1 MKRFWR
7 SWISLGTAAL
17 AACASGGNAA
27 AQSGAPPQDGSLPP
41 AGFGSLRQEQVGIRL
56 GDSRLSVRV
65 LPLDEQV
72 IRLLAPDAWR
82 SLRDIKTSKAEE
94 IGIAAR
100 QAGRDSLAAF
110 MVTFF
115 GLEPDVRFNP
125 DALTITSQ
133 NSAYRPLAIV
143 PITPRF
149 TEGTI
154 SQRQQAAAIYLFEP
168 GIDVLRPMSVR
179 YAEQTSDAWTDVL
192 RLMNTERGRVFS
204 RASQQRQP

>member
-7 SWISLGTAAL
+7 SSVSLGAAVL
-17 AACASGGNAA
+17 AACASGGQAAA
-27 AQSGAPPQDGSLPP
+27 AQDGTLPP

-56 GDSRLSVRV
+56 GDSRVSVRV
-65 LPLDEQV
+65 LPLDEHV
-72 IRLLAPDAWR
+72 TRLLAPDAWR
-82 SLRDIKTSKAEE
+82 SLRDMKASKAEE
-94 IGIAAR
+94 IGVATR

-133 NSAYRPLAIV
+133 NSMYRPLAIV

-154 SQRQQAAAIYLFEP
+154 SQRQQAAAKKPCSRQLA
-168 GIDVLRPMSVR
+168 L
-179 YAEQTSDAWTDVL
+179 T
-192 RLMNTERGRVFS
+192 GRVVHEV
-204 RASQQRQP
+204 RGHERVDPAARHHQR